1 MSEHQRLAEL
11 AEKHL
16 WGHFSVLKND
26 IDGTRVIERGQ
37 GCHVW
42 DAEGNR
48 YLDGL
53 AGLFV
58 SQLGH
63 GRPELA
69 RAAGDQRRPRAVGV
83 VPRDVRRRLR
93 HALPEVLGRWG
104 ARADG
109 GHGERG

>member
-1 MSEHQRLAEL
+1 MMSEHQRLAEL

-63 GRPELA
+63 GRP
-69 RAAGDQRRPRAVGV
+69 
-83 VPRDVRRRLR
+83 
-93 HALPEVLGRWG
+93 
-104 ARADG
+104 
-109 GHGERG
+109 